1 MAGAPVEALRC
12 VPLFAD
18 LNESELAQIAL
29 LFKERRFAR
38 GETVVKEGSGGAAFF
53 LIDSG
58 EATVSVGGAER
69 ADLVPG
75 DYFGEIALID
85 EGTRSA
91 TITAT
96 TELVCYGLTFWE
108 FRPLVL
114 ENAVIGWKLLQSMAK
129 KLRAAEE
136 NQAQP

>member
-1 MAGAPVEALRC
+1 LQR

-18 LNESELAQIAL
+18 LSTDEVQQIAL
-29 LFKERRFAR
+29 LFKERHFSQ
-38 GETVVKEGSGGAAFF
+38 GETVVKEGSDGAAFF

-58 EATVSVGGAER
+58 DAIVSVAGSER
-69 ADLVPG
+69 VSLKAG

-96 TELVCYGLTFWE
+96 SELVCYGLTLWE

-114 ENAVIGWKLLQSMAK
+114 ENPLIGWKLLQSLAK
-129 KLRAAEE
+129 KLRTAE
-136 NQAQP
+136 QG

>member
-1 MAGAPVEALRC
+1 LQR

-18 LNESELAQIAL
+18 LSTDEVQQIAL
-29 LFKERRFAR
+29 LFKERHFSQ
-38 GETVVKEGSGGAAFF
+38 GETVVKEGSDGAAFF

-58 EATVSVGGAER
+58 DAIVSVAGSER
-69 ADLVPG
+69 VSLKAG
-75 DYFGEIALID
+75 DYFGEIALSD

-96 TELVCYGLTFWE
+96 SELVCYGLTLWE

-114 ENAVIGWKLLQSMAK
+114 ENPLIGWKLLQSLAK
-129 KLRAAEE
+129 KLRTAE
-136 NQAQP
+136 QG